1 MARTTII
8 LLVVLCGKQQ
18 SFISYKLVQIKPF
31 EGQINKKIRGC
42 HQNFVTIFSLKA
54 PIQYSTRSHQE
65 ASKKLLMH
73 EIEIQMTS
81 LPTEEIGLQI
91 RCAYMLP

>member
-42 HQNFVTIFSLKA
+42 HQNFVTSFFLKA
-54 PIQYSTRSHQE
+54 PIQNSTLSHQE
-65 ASKKLLMH
+65 ASKKLLVD
-73 EIEIQMTS
+73 EILIQ
-81 LPTEEIGLQI
+81 LP
-91 RCAYMLP
+91 